1 MDKLQWFKFTPS
13 DWMMGKIQRC
23 PEITQARFLRLCCMY
38 WNKDCELSIED
49 SIIEIDQEHFE
60 ILISKK
66 ILTKDSKNVYISFLD
81 EQNLEIKEVYKDK
94 STSGIVGNL
103 KRWHHPIYQR
113 FKAKEISLE
122 EAIELSKT
130 IAPAS
135 HTDSI
140 PIAPPSQ
147 NIADNI
153 KTIQDEDE
161 IRKDE
166 EKKRKEF
173 LLEKE
178 TKSIFKFYKELE
190 KLGAEKDLL
199 NDWNKVRKK
208 KNATDT
214 KTALDKFISQVYLSG
229 KDINQILR
237 ICIEKDWKG
246 FEAEWIKEN
255 KNLQNGNQQNTAAT
269 KQKFRDTF
277 SNLAKKHQQAET
289 GNTEGELFE
298 DTEYTELE

>member
-1 MDKLQWFKFTPS
+1 MDKLQWFKFNPS

-49 SIIEIDQEHFE
+49 SIIEIDKEHFD

-66 ILTKDSKNVYISFLD
+66 ILTTDNKNVYISFLD
-81 EQNLEIKEVYKDK
+81 EQNLEIKEVSKDK

-103 KRWHHPIYQR
+103 KRWHNLIYQR

-130 IAPAS
+130 IAPPS

-147 NIADNI
+147 NIADKI

-161 IRKDE
+161 IREDE
-166 EKKRKEF
+166 EKKRKDF

-178 TKSIFKFYKELE
+178 TKKFIFKSALVKYGFEE
-190 KLGAEKDLL
+190 NIVD
-199 NDWNKVRKK
+199 DWLAVRKTK
-208 KNATDT
+208 KATNT
-214 KTALDKFISQVYLSG
+214 KTAFDDFILE
-229 KDINQILR
+229 
-237 ICIEKDWKG
+237 IEKKPCNINEILKICVVKSWSG
-246 FEAEWIKEN
+246 FKHKWIENLNKEE
-255 KNLQNGNQQNTAAT
+255 NGKSEQSNSEIFEQAYNSDIA
-269 KQKFRDTF
+269 KQFRF
-277 SNLAKKHQQAET
+277 GG
-289 GNTEGELFE
+289 GNN
-298 DTEYTELE
+298 